1 MIEPSVVIE
10 RLKQK
15 QALRKQQYDKG
26 AKTLPTLQ
34 PKDQVRMQVQGHWI
48 PAVVVRE
55 AGTPHSY
62 IVQTRDGRN
71 YRRNRK
77 HLRKST
83 NPATDIASDNDD
95 DFKVSAEPTSSNEL
109 NEPEMPL
116 ATLPP
121 PDRQTQR
128 GRTIRIPARY
138 QDFVKL

>member
-1 MIEPSVVIE
+1 M
-10 RLKQK
+10 
-15 QALRKQQYDKG
+15 
-26 AKTLPTLQ
+26 LPTLQ

-55 AGTPHSY
+55 ADTPHSY
-62 IVQTRDGRN
+62 IVQTSEGRN

-83 NPATDIASDNDD
+83 NPATDLTSDNDD
-95 DFKVSAEPTSSNEL
+95 DFEVSAEPTSSNEL
-109 NEPEMPL
+109 NEPG
-116 ATLPP
+116 TLPP

-128 GRTIRIPARY
+128 GRTVRIPARY